1 MLLMFSDL
9 IVLGEHVF
17 PIAKILLFCET
28 AVVRIAEVIA
38 QKEDF
43 PGGLDRKD
51 TMGA

>member
-1 MLLMFSDL
+1 MLF
-9 IVLGEHVF
+9 F
-17 PIAKILLFCET
+17 KIAKLPLFRET
-28 AVVRIAEVIA
+28 AVVLIAEVIA

>member
-1 MLLMFSDL
+1 MLLIFSDL
-9 IVLGEHVF
+9 IVLWDAVF
-17 PIAKILLFCET
+17 PFAKILLFCET

-43 PGGLDRKD
+43 PSGLDGKD